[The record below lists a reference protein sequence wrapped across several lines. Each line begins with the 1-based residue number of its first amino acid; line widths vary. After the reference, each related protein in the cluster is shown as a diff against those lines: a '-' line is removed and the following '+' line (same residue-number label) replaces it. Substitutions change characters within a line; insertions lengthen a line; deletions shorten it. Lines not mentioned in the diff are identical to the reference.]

1 MADIPANYDE
11 QVYAAL
17 LGKVIG
23 VQYGGPIEGWTDE
36 RIWQTYG
43 ELDGYVQHV
52 HYFRPD
58 DDLSGPLVFI
68 RALEDFTPTEE
79 LTPQDI
85 GNTWLNYLGDGH
97 CTLWWGGYGVSTEH
111 TAYLNLANGIPAPR
125 SGSIEQNGQIVA
137 EQIGGQIFIDTW
149 GLVCPGDPQ
158 KAARYARKAASVSH
172 DGNGIYGGMF
182 VAGVEAAAFVEKEVY
197 KLIEIGLSLIPAD
210 SLYAQVVRDVVEWS
224 HAYIDWRDCFARIKE
239 QYGYDKYGGG
249 CHIIPNAAVVVMGLA
264 YSHNDFSRALHVSN
278 MAGWD
283 TDCNVGNV
291 GCIMG
296 LVAGLEGIHGADTDW
311 FSDVNDHVLASLI
324 LGSECILDIPS
335 AALTISNMGRAVHG
349 IAERKVYKGGSR
361 HHFSFPGSTHCWE
374 YERQPG
380 LSAIREMY
388 NATYSSDSDR
398 GRDTRALKIVLNH
411 LTAENRG
418 MAYRK
423 TFFTGDEITKSG
435 YDIGASPILYPGQ
448 TLRAS
453 IYTSVGEGLSAQLFV
468 RDRYTQEMLTGDE
481 TPLPVGETT
490 SLAYTITCARPVL
503 LDQMGILFSSS
514 DEGAAGP
521 GPRRRGA
528 SGVVYL
534 DRVDWSGAP
543 DFQIDLT
550 RPDAMTGWG
559 YLRGRWFARAGALN
573 GSHYGQDAEAYTG
586 LLAWKDYRYEVL
598 LRPHCGTRHRILFRV
613 RGAQR
618 SYALSLAPG
627 GRAALEKNWMGYRE
641 VASAP
646 FEWHLQH
653 PYRLAVQVI
662 GNHIEGLV
670 DGQRVLEWEDPETPW
685 ESGCVGLGVKNGRT
699 MFLSATLSPAS

>member
-1 MADIPANYDE
+1 MADIPSNYDE

-23 VQYGGPIEGWTDE
+23 VQYGGPIEGWTDD
-36 RIWQTYG
+36 RIWETYG
-43 ELDGYVQHV
+43 ELSGYVQHY

-68 RALEDFTPTEE
+68 RALEDFAPTED

-85 GNTWLNYLGDGH
+85 GHTWLNYLGDGH

-111 TAYLNLANGIPAPR
+111 SAYLNLANGIPAPR
-125 SGSIEQNGQIVA
+125 SGSIEQNGHVVA

-149 GLVCPGDPQ
+149 GLVCPGDPE

-182 VAGVEAAAFVEKEVY
+182 VAGIEAAAFLEKDVL
-197 KLIEIGLSLIPAD
+197 KLLDIGLSIIPPD

-224 HAYIDWRDCFARIKE
+224 HTYTDWRDCLARIKE
-239 QYGYDKYGGG
+239 RYGYDKYGGG

-296 LVAGLEGIHGADTDW
+296 LVAGLEGIHGAETDW
-311 FSDVNDHVLASLI
+311 VSDVNDHVLASLI
-324 LGSECILDIPS
+324 LGSECILDIPT
-335 AALTISNMGRAVHG
+335 AALHVSNLGRAVQG
-349 IAERKVYKGGSR
+349 IQERKVYKGGSTY
-361 HHFSFPGSTHCWE
+361 HFSFPGSTHCWE
-374 YERQPG
+374 YERQAG
-380 LSAIREMY
+380 LAAIREMY
-388 NATYSSDSDR
+388 NATYSPDTSAAR
-398 GRDTRALKIVLNH
+398 HTRALKIVLNR
-411 LTAENRG
+411 LSTDNQG

-423 TFFTGDEITKSG
+423 TFFTGDDIARSG
-435 YDIGASPILYPGQ
+435 YDIGASPIIYPGQ
-448 TLRAS
+448 TLQAS
-453 IYTSVGEGLSAQLFV
+453 LYLSVGDGVTARLFV
-468 RDRYTQEMLTGDE
+468 RDQYTQEILCGDE
-481 TPLPVGETT
+481 APLPVGEVTT
-490 SLAYTITCARPVL
+490 LTYAISCAHPVL
-503 LDQMGILFSSS
+503 LDRMGILFSAAS
-514 DEGAAGP
+514 DTAARHP
-521 GPRRRGA
+521 LSA
-528 SGVVYL
+528 VVYL
-534 DRVDWSGAP
+534 DSVDWSGGP
-543 DFQIDLT
+543 DLRLDLA

-573 GSHYGQDAEAYTG
+573 GSHYGRDAEAYTG
-586 LLAWKDYRYEVL
+586 LLAWQDYRYEVR
-598 LRPHCGTRHRILFRV
+598 LRPHCGARHRILFRV

-627 GRAALEKNWMGYRE
+627 ERVAFEKNWMGYRE

-646 FEWHLQH
+646 FAWELGRE
-653 PYRLAVQVI
+653 YTLAVRVV
-662 GNHIEGLV
+662 GSRMEGFV
-670 DGQRVLEWEDPETPW
+670 DGQRLLEWTDAETPW
-685 ESGCVGLGVKNGRT
+685 ESGCVGLGLKNGRT
-699 MFLSATLSPAS
+699 MFLSAALHPAL